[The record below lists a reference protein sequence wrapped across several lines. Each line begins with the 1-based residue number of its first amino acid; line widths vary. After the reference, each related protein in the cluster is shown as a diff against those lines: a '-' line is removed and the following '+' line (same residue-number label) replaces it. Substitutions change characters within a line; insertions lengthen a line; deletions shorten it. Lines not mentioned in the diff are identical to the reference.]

1 MQEMNKNEHLPSFS
15 EPIDAIVLAGTH
27 NDPSRWIE
35 GRNKAFLEVG
45 GRPLL
50 QHVIDALLGAQSIAD
65 IFIVGPTEEMRA
77 ASAGVASRV
86 HLIQQKGDMGT
97 NCWAGIDASDR
108 QRGGDRDPMRPLVII
123 SCDLPI
129 ISATSIDDFVTRCA
143 DDDQASDNPYALM
156 VGLVDEAGLAPFD
169 TTGMARPFVEFAFAR
184 TRLANIYVARP
195 RQLANQAFLQTGFGF
210 RKAIHW
216 RNVLG
221 LSVSVLSQDGGW
233 QAAWMT
239 LRLQVTLLAA
249 RRGGRLYR
257 RLRRWN
263 TRERV
268 EVRTSR
274 VLGGP
279 VRLVVSPFGGLSL
292 DVDNE
297 EDFRILADRY
307 DEWMSI
313 HDAAKSDYPL
323 GQLRADEPG

>member
-1 MQEMNKNEHLPSFS
+1 
-15 EPIDAIVLAGTH
+15 
-27 NDPSRWIE
+27 
-35 GRNKAFLEVG
+35 
-45 GRPLL
+45 
-50 QHVIDALLGAQSIAD
+50 
-65 IFIVGPTEEMRA
+65 
-77 ASAGVASRV
+77 
-86 HLIQQKGDMGT
+86 
-97 NCWAGIDASDR
+97 
-108 QRGGDRDPMRPLVII
+108 
-123 SCDLPI
+123 
-129 ISATSIDDFVTRCA
+129 
-143 DDDQASDNPYALM
+143 
-156 VGLVDEAGLAPFD
+156 
-169 TTGMARPFVEFAFAR
+169 
-184 TRLANIYVARP
+184 
-195 RQLANQAFLQTGFGF
+195 
-210 RKAIHW
+210 
-216 RNVLG
+216 
-221 LSVSVLSQDGGW
+221 
-233 QAAWMT
+233 MT

>member
-1 MQEMNKNEHLPSFS
+1 MQEMNKNEQLPSFS

-45 GRPLL
+45 GRSLL

-65 IFIVGPTEEMRA
+65 IFVVGPAEELRA
-77 ASAGVASRV
+77 ASAGAAPQV
-86 HLIQQKGDMGT
+86 HLIEQQGDMGT
-97 NCWAGIDASDR
+97 NCWAGIDASDAL
-108 QRGGDRDPMRPLVII
+108 RGGDRDPMRPVVII

-143 DDDQASDNPYALM
+143 DDDRASVNPYALM

-184 TRLANIYVARP
+184 ARLANIYVARP
-195 RQLANQAFLQTGFGF
+195 RQLSNQAFLQTGFGF

-221 LSVSVLSQDGGW
+221 LALSVLSQDGGW

-239 LRLQVTLLAA
+239 LRLQATLLAA
-249 RRGGRLYR
+249 RRGGPMYR
-257 RLRRWN
+257 FLRRWN
-263 TRERV
+263 TRDRV

-279 VRLVVSPFGGLSL
+279 VRLIVSPFGGLSL

-297 EDFRILADRY
+297 EDFKILADRY
-307 DEWMSI
+307 NEWMAI
-313 HDAAKSDYPL
+313 HDAAKSEYTL
-323 GQLRADEPG
+323 GRG